1 MLHVDMGFFQNAM
14 LGKKSHVDMGKSH
27 VNMGFF
33 FPRCTSVNM
42 HVHICNMHVT
52 DVNMHVDMQSTVRIG
67 LALACPT
74 PGGYNLLAQ
83 HNQIKLSQDLIVTKW
98 ARQLSD
104 RFHSSVAH
112 LDLLSCGQRF
122 EKLNIRV

>member
-1 MLHVDMGFFQNAM
+1 MSTWENLNMHVHICNM
-14 LGKKSHVDMGKSH
+14 HVTDFYMH
-27 VNMGFF
+27 V
-33 FPRCTSVNM
+33 TSVNM
-42 HVHICNMHVT
+42 HVHICNVT

-98 ARQLSD
+98 AWQLSD